1 MAKWI
6 AELTFT
12 ANVEIEA
19 PDEDAAYAKAWD
31 ALCCKGVYDD
41 DIVEEIH
48 DEAYYAGA
56 AGKDPP
62 LRKGKAHELRD
73 GDFSFEVVRVSRMKE
88 E

>member
-6 AELTFT
+6 AELAFT

-19 PDEDAAYAKAWD
+19 PDEDAACAEAWG
-31 ALCCKGVYDD
+31 ALYCKSVYDD
-41 DIVEEIH
+41 DRVEEIH

-56 AGKDPP
+56 AGNDPP
-62 LRKGKAHELRD
+62 LRKRKAHELSD
-73 GDFSFEVVRVSRMKE
+73 KDFSFEVVRVSRMKE

>member
-6 AELTFT
+6 AELAFT

-19 PDEDAAYAKAWD
+19 PDEEAAHAE
-31 ALCCKGVYDD
+31 ALGALDGKSVYDD
-41 DIVEEIH
+41 DRVEEIH

-56 AGKDPP
+56 AGSDPP
-62 LRKGKAHELRD
+62 LRKQKAYELSDRD
-73 GDFSFEVVRVSRMKE
+73 FGAEVVRVSRMKE